1 MIFDFAT
8 QYRLSHDSIVAP
20 DQFVISDQIWDD
32 FMVFLSDKDIS
43 YQSDLEKSLE
53 KLKKEMEESGLTD
66 DMSQVCLQIQDKINQ
81 KKENE
86 LELHKE
92 EISRVLKTELVSRY
106 YFNRGIII
114 ANLYADGAIEKAM
127 EVLKDETVYKE
138 ILEAI
143 K

>member
-1 MIFDFAT
+1 
-8 QYRLSHDSIVAP
+8 
-20 DQFVISDQIWDD
+20 
-32 FMVFLSDKDIS
+32 
-43 YQSDLEKSLE
+43 
-53 KLKKEMEESGLTD
+53 LKKEMEESGLTD
-66 DMSQVCLQIQDKINQ
+66 DMSQVCLQIQDRINQ

-86 LELHKE
+86 LELQKE

-127 EVLKDETVYKE
+127 EVLKDETVYNE